1 MSCPPYN
8 RRVAPCNAAGFT
20 MVELIV
26 VIALLG
32 ILSAVA
38 ISRFGNTQ
46 TYDDLQ
52 LKDQLISIARVAQQ
66 TALNRNDQ
74 NVRLRLSR
82 PGDWLLQV
90 QVNIPPANNWLD
102 LKQQS
107 VVNNNGQLTD
117 PNGQPIS
124 SSHSYEVVFDNLG
137 NLSGVLTN
145 LAFNASG
152 ALVCLSLAGYAYQ
165 AVDKNDCTSN

>member
-1 MSCPPYN
+1 
-8 RRVAPCNAAGFT
+8 

-66 TALNRNDQ
+66 AALNRNEQ

-82 PGDWLLQV
+82 PDDWLLQV
-90 QVNIPPANNWLD
+90 QVNIPPAASWLD
-102 LKQQS
+102 LKQQR

-117 PNGQPIS
+117 PNGVPVS
-124 SSHSYEVVFDNLG
+124 SSHSYAVMFDNLG
-137 NLSGVLTN
+137 NLSNGVLTN

-165 AVDKNDCTSN
+165 AVDANDCTSN

>member
-1 MSCPPYN
+1 MGCRYKNSPAV
-8 RRVAPCNAAGFT
+8 RRVFGFT

-46 TYDDLQ
+46 TYHDLQ

-82 PGDWLLQV
+82 PDDWLLQV
-90 QVNIPPANNWLD
+90 QVNIPPSSSWLD

-117 PNGQPIS
+117 PNDQSIS
-124 SSHSYEVVFDNLG
+124 SSHSYEVMFDNLG
-137 NLSGVLTN
+137 NLSGVLSN

-152 ALVCLSLAGYAYQ
+152 VIVCLSLAGYAYQ
-165 AVDKNDCTSN
+165 AVDANDCSNH